1 MKPAYPGFS
10 LLGIFLNIDSMSLLI
25 IGLLRFSLLHDS
37 VLVSYVSLTIY
48 PFLLGC
54 PRRIYFLLGQ
64 FYFLYRAIL
73 YQYQSLLILCISVV
87 SVVMSP
93 LLFWIIY
100 LGLFFGILVLT
111 NILYICSCFATY
123 LLSLL

>member
-1 MKPAYPGFS
+1 MKPAYPSFS
-10 LLGIFLNIDSMSLLI
+10 LLGIFLIIDSMSLLI

-37 VLVSYVSLTIY
+37 VLVSYVFLTIY

-73 YQYQSLLILCISVV
+73 YQYQSPIILCISVV

-93 LLFWIIY
+93 LLFWITY
-100 LGLFFGILVLT
+100 LSPLFFFFLLVSL
-111 NILYICSCFATY
+111 AKG
-123 LLSLL
+123 LLIVSFLKK

>member
-10 LLGIFLNIDSMSLLI
+10 LLGIFLIIDSMSLLI

-37 VLVSYVSLTIY
+37 VLVRYVFLTIY

-100 LGLFFGILVLT
+100 LSPLCFLFFFPLVSL
-111 NILYICSCFATY
+111 AKG
-123 LLSLL
+123 LLIVSFLKK

>member
-10 LLGIFLNIDSMSLLI
+10 LLGIFLIIDSMSLLI

-54 PRRIYFLLGQ
+54 PRRIYFLLGH

-100 LGLFFGILVLT
+100 LSPLCFLFFFPLVSL
-111 NILYICSCFATY
+111 AKG
-123 LLSLL
+123 LLIVSFLKK

>member
-100 LGLFFGILVLT
+100 LSPLCFLFFFPLVSL
-111 NILYICSCFATY
+111 AKG
-123 LLSLL
+123 LLIVSFLKK